1 MYPIVITAGDVT
13 VHAELGDTPTAQQ
26 VWDALPFDSVAR
38 RWGGEVYFETPVEAQ
53 PEPGARDEMAA
64 GEIAYWPAGRALCIF
79 FGPTPV
85 SRGEEPR
92 AASPVTPLGRVTSG
106 AGRLTRVEAGAPVR
120 VIRALAG

>member
-1 MYPIVITAGDVT
+1 MITAGGGGGPP
-13 VHAELGDTPTAQQ
+13 HARGTPAPP
-26 VWDALPFDSVAR
+26 AGG
-38 RWGGEVYFETPVEAQ
+38 GGEVYFETPVEAQ

-64 GEIAYWPAGRALCIF
+64 GELAFWPAGRALCIF

-106 AGRLTRVEAGAPVR
+106 AERLTRVEAGAPVR